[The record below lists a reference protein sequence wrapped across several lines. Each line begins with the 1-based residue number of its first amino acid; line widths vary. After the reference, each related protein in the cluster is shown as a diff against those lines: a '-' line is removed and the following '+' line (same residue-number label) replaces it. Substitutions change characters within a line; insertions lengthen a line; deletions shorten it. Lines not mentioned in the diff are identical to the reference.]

1 MNINILEK
9 AARMALNGGKVE
21 SESMLKSG
29 VITPA
34 EHRSLESLSSQ
45 IAANIH
51 AISMGA
57 GSGVATIKV
66 KPVPRYWM

>member
-9 AARMALNGGKVE
+9 VTRMALKGENIE
-21 SESMLKSG
+21 SRSMLKNG

-45 IAANIH
+45 IAANVR
-51 AISMGA
+51 AINIDS
-57 GSGVATIKV
+57 GSGVVALKGI
-66 KPVPRYWM
+66 YGGWA

>member
-9 AARMALNGGKVE
+9 ATRMALKGGYVE
-21 SESMLKSG
+21 SESMLKNG

-45 IAANIH
+45 IAANIR
-51 AISMGA
+51 AINVSS
-57 GSGVATIKV
+57 GSGVVALRIK
-66 KPVPRYWM
+66 PERSGWA